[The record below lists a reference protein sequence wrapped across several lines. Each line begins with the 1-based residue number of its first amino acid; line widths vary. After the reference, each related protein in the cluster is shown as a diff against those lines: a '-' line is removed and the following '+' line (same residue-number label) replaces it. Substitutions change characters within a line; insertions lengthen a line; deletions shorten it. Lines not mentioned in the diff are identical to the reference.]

1 MPSPFAVLVRT
12 GHRLRAAIASLVT
25 GVHPVAG
32 TLEGMLGAVG
42 LWPLVVLIGVFATRL
57 VYPMDLEW
65 CEGGILYQAYR
76 LLHGLPIYVRNDP
89 TWQPWPYPPGHFALL
104 ALVGIVRLDF
114 WSGRLLSILSFGVV
128 CFVLAREVFRHLG
141 GRVFGLAAA
150 TLVLGILACAY
161 PVSGQWY
168 DLVRVDSPMMGL
180 VFGAAALVFQEEPP
194 AEGFRRWRRRL
205 LIAGL
210 MTAAVYT
217 KQTAIFFL
225 AWMLLFAFVRSPRVG
240 LALAGLVGGMTLVI
254 LGLLQWRTH
263 GAYWYWTVDTMK
275 SHALDDG
282 RIVDGLR
289 VVTNFAP
296 FWAFCPVALLLLAI
310 RGWLRPRTVYWFGF
324 LLAALPA
331 SLLPYAKNGGF
342 LNNLIPILIL
352 VAPVSAL
359 LVGDLLGQT
368 TLAAGAPQLR
378 GGAAFAA
385 KGARWGLLVGLAG
398 FISFHPLDRRALVP
412 DAEMWQSA
420 REFNAI
426 AGHLTGGL
434 IVPELTF
441 LPARSGQGNPHW
453 HAMAIYDAIWAGRD
467 MDEVRALTES
477 GAHWV
482 MLNSDDH
489 GGFPNYV
496 RSHARLALRVP
507 REKGVRMRTGN
518 PIVIDEL
525 WELR

>member
-1 MPSPFAVLVRT
+1 MRSPFALLVRT
-12 GHRLRAAIASLVT
+12 GHRLRAAVASLVT

-32 TLEGMLGAVG
+32 SLEVLFGAVG
-42 LWPLVVLIGVFATRL
+42 LWPLVVLVGVFATRL

-104 ALVGIVRLDF
+104 ALIGIVRLDF
-114 WSGRLLSILSFGVV
+114 WSGRLLSISCFSLV
-128 CFVLAREVFRHLG
+128 CFVLAREVFRHLR
-141 GRVFGLAAA
+141 GRLFGLAAA
-150 TLVLGILACAY
+150 TLVLGSLACAY
-161 PVSGQWY
+161 PVTGQWY
-168 DLVRVDSPMMGL
+168 DLVRVDSPMLGL
-180 VFGAAALVFQEEPP
+180 VFWAGALVFQEEPP

-205 LIAGL
+205 LMAGL

-217 KQTAIFFL
+217 KQTAVFFV
-225 AWMLLFAFVRSPRVG
+225 AWMLLFAFVRSPRAG
-240 LALAGLVGGMTLVI
+240 LALAGLVGGMALAV

-296 FWAFCPVALLLLAI
+296 FWALCPVALLLLAS
-310 RGWLRPRTVYWFGF
+310 RGWLRPRSAYWFGF

-331 SLLPYAKNGGF
+331 SLLPYAKNGGY
-342 LNNLIPILIL
+342 LNNLIPILLLI
-352 VAPVSAL
+352 APVAAL
-359 LVGDLLGQT
+359 LVGDLGDQAVAGVV
-368 TLAAGAPQLR
+368 AARRQRGAS
-378 GGAAFAA
+378 FVSF
-385 KGARWGLLVGLAG
+385 GARWGLLAGLAA

-412 DAEMWQSA
+412 DAEMWRNA
-420 REFNAI
+420 REINAI
-426 AGHLTGGL
+426 ASQLKGGL
-434 IVPELTF
+434 VVPELTF
-441 LPARSGQGNPHW
+441 LPARSGQSNPHW

-467 MDEVRALTES
+467 MDEVKALTAS
-477 GAHWV
+477 HAHWV

-496 RSHARLALRVP
+496 RDHGRLALRLP
-507 REKGVRMRTGN
+507 RDRGVRMRTGN
-518 PIVIDEL
+518 PILIDEL